1 MAVSRII
8 NSDDII
14 PIDNSFKVF
23 AGPGAGKTHWL
34 SLHIK
39 HVIAKSS
46 KLETIRRIAC
56 ISYTNVGADT
66 IRERL
71 PFATSCIEIATIHSF
86 LYAHIVKPFLHLDA
100 EKYGLDIEN
109 LRVVATESFATE
121 GFAVEVQ
128 RACNCEWLP
137 VERVV
142 EGLKGCYWH
151 YEKGAY
157 TYYGPKHSIKFKSA
171 NCRQYTVPY
180 KLYQAYLKLMWG
192 NGYISY
198 DDVLYFAI
206 ELVKNHPEIL
216 NIVVA
221 KFPYFFIDE
230 FQDSLPPIVDLVQM
244 LGVKGA
250 TIGVIGDKAQTIYDF
265 IGASVDQF
273 DSFVTPEMAE
283 YEIRGNRRSSPQIVN
298 LLNIIRPDFIQTSIG
313 VSDDIEPI
321 LIVGDK
327 LDAYQRAIEI
337 CNSEDIHT
345 LAYKNI
351 VANSMKYRTNEELPD
366 EKLIDMDFDRN
377 YKRAMVVRN
386 LIKAI
391 EYANVN
397 DLAEAWRQ
405 LDVIYSDRKEAII
418 DLRRLLSKR
427 QDFLH
432 LNLMEFLRFIKYNI
446 VSTIPIPKLNT
457 DSRAF
462 YEKYRFIDLA
472 LSMKV
477 SDCISAHKTI
487 HKAKG
492 EEFDNVLLVL
502 GSEEDISILT
512 APDLSTNS
520 THRVYYVG
528 MSRAKRKLFLNV
540 DRLSPENE
548 RKLAQCPIEVIR
560 L

>member
-8 NSDDII
+8 NSDDHI

-46 KLETIRRIAC
+46 RLETIRQIAC

-71 PFATSCIEIATIHSF
+71 PFATSCVEIATIHSF
-86 LYAHIVKPFLHLDA
+86 LYAHVVKPFLHLDA
-100 EKYGLDIEN
+100 EKYGVDIEK
-109 LRVVATESFATE
+109 LRVVATESFATA
-121 GFAVEVQ
+121 GFAHEVQ

-151 YEKGAY
+151 YDKGAY
-157 TYYGPKHSIKFKSA
+157 TYYGPRHSIKFRSA
-171 NCRQYTVPY
+171 NGKQYSVPS
-180 KLYQAYLKLMWG
+180 KLYQSYLKLMWA

-198 DDVLYFAI
+198 DDVLYFAV
-206 ELVKNHPEIL
+206 ELVKNHPELI
-216 NIVVA
+216 NIIVA
-221 KFPYFFIDE
+221 RFPYFFIDE
-230 FQDSLPPIVDLVQM
+230 FQDSIPPIVDFIQM
-244 LGVKGA
+244 LGAKGA

-298 LLNIIRPDFIQTSIG
+298 LLNVIRPDFVQTSIG
-313 VSDDIEPI
+313 VSDDITPI

-327 LDAYQRAIEI
+327 LDAYQHVTEI
-337 CNSEDIHT
+337 TKSEDIHT

-351 VANSMKYRTNEELPD
+351 VANSMKYRTTENLPD
-366 EKLIDMDFDRN
+366 EKLIDLDFDRN

-397 DLAEAWRQ
+397 DLSEAWRQ
-405 LDVIYSDRKEAII
+405 LDVLYSDRREAII
-418 DLRRLLSKR
+418 DLRFLLRMR
-427 QDFLH
+427 QDLLQ
-432 LNLMEFLRFIKYNI
+432 LNLMEFLRFIKHNI
-446 VSTIPIPKLNT
+446 ASTMPLPKANT
-457 DSRAF
+457 ESRAF

-477 SDCISAHKTI
+477 SDCTSAHKTI

-502 GSEEDISILT
+502 GSEKDISILT
-512 APDLSTNS
+512 APDLAKNS

-528 MSRAKRKLFLNV
+528 MSRAKRKLFLTV
-540 DRLSPENE
+540 DKLSLEDE
-548 RKLAQCPIEVIR
+548 RKLASHPIEVIR